1 VRFASFLAVRR
12 GLRTE
17 KSGWLARRVID
28 APGAVLV
35 TSTRV
40 DLHHLTAGLR
50 ARRGVVYV
58 FNAVGLGGLRAP

>member
-12 GLRTE
+12 RLRTG

-40 DLHHLTAGLR
+40 DLHHLTAGPR